1 MQPPSPAQSGVVGLT
16 WSMTC
21 ADRAAAR
28 HMLPSR
34 SVRVAPLALQEKDR
48 GDMGSGHHDA
58 WHASINP
65 GGVSRLGPNSPDTHV
80 GTGSFASFCPIH
92 QPLPVYSQT
101 AERWSN
107 VGFRR

>member
-1 MQPPSPAQSGVVGLT
+1 MKTAISLIQPPSPAQSGVVGLT

-21 ADRAAAR
+21 ADRAAAS

-58 WHASINP
+58 WHTSINP
-65 GGVSRLGPNSPDTHV
+65 GGRSRLGPNSPRH
-80 GTGSFASFCPIH
+80 A
-92 QPLPVYSQT
+92 
-101 AERWSN
+101 
-107 VGFRR
+107 